1 VVVTFEGSSCTT
13 SPELK
18 TGYHHRRTVD
28 RALEGWAVTV
38 SDGQVDRG
46 TFLGKQIAEA
56 LRREIV
62 LGIIPS
68 GTKLSQRQLCEK
80 FGTSRMPVR
89 DGLKLLSHEGLVTT
103 DATQH
108 SIVAPLSRADLLDA
122 YLIEGTLTGLAAE
135 RASRNA
141 TDDDIAELQK
151 LHEAMVEFAAESDH
165 QRMAELNWTF
175 HRRINR
181 LSRSRK
187 LLSAIKITSLD
198 LPRDFLAEMPE
209 WSPDSNVEHAK
220 ILKAMSKRR
229 HADVGRLMREHI
241 INSGNELVASLIA
254 RGTQLD

>member
-18 TGYHHRRTVD
+18 TSYRDRRTVD

-46 TFLGKQIAEA
+46 TFLGKQIAQL

-68 GTKLSQRQLCEK
+68 GTRLSQRQLCEK

-135 RASRNA
+135 RASQNA

-151 LHEAMVEFAAESDH
+151 LHEAMVESAAESDH
-165 QRMAELNWTF
+165 QQMAELNWTF

-187 LLSAIKITSLD
+187 LLSAIKTTSLD

-209 WSPDSNVEHAK
+209 WGPDSNVEHAK

-229 HADVGRLMREHI
+229 HADVGRLMKEHI